1 MFYLEKTLDTF
12 EPAFMQMLGFYGMRP
27 LPWTDCAALRCF
39 SFSFG
44 REVRRWFRPAV
55 SVPAAVS
62 ALSAAA
68 GVPFSSSAV
77 YAESMEPI
85 FEFPGCLIGPLKQGI
100 AVPDLTQTFYQGE
113 GRYLA
118 VRNLPGKEAEVYD
131 PLGLPGLVLDR
142 PFLEKLIPAHGV
154 YCIFPENS
162 GTGKRLHP
170 ADLLHAGLGYRRRRR
185 REEQEEM
192 REAFASYQ
200 PGRANGLSLFWGT
213 MNLAQK
219 LDQVLKLKETAGAAD
234 PEIERAYLQARQRLS
249 RAARQEN
256 LREIREAFC
265 GIWEILDEQ

>member
-1 MFYLEKTLDTF
+1 MV
-12 EPAFMQMLGFYGMRP
+12 PPGCVCSGG
-27 LPWTDCAALRCF
+27 
-39 SFSFG
+39 SFG
-44 REVRRWFRPAV
+44 FERRSRGGFFLQCRLCGKHGTGFRA
-55 SVPAAVS
+55 SG
-62 ALSAAA
+62 LSHRSIETGNRGA
-68 GVPFSSSAV
+68 GSDADFLSGGGKVFGCSESS
-77 YAESMEPI
+77 
-85 FEFPGCLIGPLKQGI
+85 
-100 AVPDLTQTFYQGE
+100 
-113 GRYLA
+113 
-118 VRNLPGKEAEVYD
+118 GKEAEVYD

-219 LDQVLKLKETAGAAD
+219 LT
-234 PEIERAYLQARQRLS
+234 
-249 RAARQEN
+249 
-256 LREIREAFC
+256 LR
-265 GIWEILDEQ
+265 

>member
-1 MFYLEKTLDTF
+1 MDRLRGSQMFFL
-12 EPAFMQMLGFYGMRP
+12 
-27 LPWTDCAALRCF
+27 
-39 SFSFG
+39 SFG

-68 GVPFSSSAV
+68 GVAFSCSAV
-77 YAESMEPI
+77 YAGSMEPVFRASRLSHRSI
-85 FEFPGCLIGPLKQGI
+85 ETGNRG
-100 AVPDLTQTFYQGE
+100 ADLTQTFYQGGGKVFGCSE
-113 GRYLA
+113 SS
-118 VRNLPGKEAEVYD
+118 GKEAE
-131 PLGLPGLVLDR
+131 GIRSTGAAGLVLDR

-200 PGRANGLSLFWGT
+200 REEPMGYPCS
-213 MNLAQK
+213 
-219 LDQVLKLKETAGAAD
+219 GA
-234 PEIERAYLQARQRLS
+234 R
-249 RAARQEN
+249 
-256 LREIREAFC
+256 
-265 GIWEILDEQ
+265 